1 MTVSMKLPKQDNYEV
16 AFRLAKDE
24 LLAADLD
31 ERCRNSGAELK
42 SESSLELK
50 YFNRMVTIELP
61 EVTMKYESGRGV
73 PLWEQILILHYIN
86 KSSGGKPTG
95 DMISFKEIP
104 AGEFYY
110 EAFKK
115 RGLKKLTSVFGK
127 RPEMLVVAGEALG
140 GERTAYG
147 DCSVQ
152 ISALPNVPVMFV
164 VWEGDEELPPSGNIL
179 FDQNI
184 SEYLVT
190 EDVAVLSGL
199 AVGKLVRVKSGP
211 EEMES

>member
-1 MTVSMKLPKQDNYEV
+1 V
-16 AFRLAKDE
+16 AFKLAKDE

-31 ERCRNSGAELK
+31 ERCRKSGAELK
-42 SESSLELK
+42 SESGLELK
-50 YFNRMVTIELP
+50 YFNRAVSIGLP
-61 EVTMKYESGRGV
+61 EVSMKYESGGSV
-73 PLWEQILILHYIN
+73 PLWEKILILHYIN
-86 KSSGGKPTG
+86 KSSGRKPT
-95 DMISFKEIP
+95 DNMVSFKEIP

-127 RPEMLVVAGEALG
+127 RPEMLVQAGETLG

-147 DCSVQ
+147 DCSVR
-152 ISALPNVPVMFV
+152 ISAFPNVPVMFV

-199 AVGKLVRVKSGP
+199 AVGKLTRAKKSS
-211 EEMES
+211 EEME